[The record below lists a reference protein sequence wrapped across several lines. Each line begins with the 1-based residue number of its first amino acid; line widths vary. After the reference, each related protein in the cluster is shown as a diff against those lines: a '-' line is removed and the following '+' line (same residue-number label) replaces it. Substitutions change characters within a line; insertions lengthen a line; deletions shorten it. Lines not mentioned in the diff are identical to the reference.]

1 VHVVYAISSATERII
16 VALGVFCDVG
26 REVFGTFLASWWWLW
41 QVEMK

>member
-26 REVFGTFLASWWWLW
+26 REVFGTFLAS
-41 QVEMK
+41 